1 MSKSFNTGERIREL
15 RIEKGLSQEQ
25 LALRADITTTYLGL
39 VERNAKNPTIK
50 VIEQLCDSLN
60 VSLAEFF
67 STATETSQSLD
78 SISMQI
84 VSQFSNRTEEEKQ
97 MILQIIKS
105 TLKLRDLPIKEDRCI
120 SVK

>member
-78 SISMQI
+78 SVSMQI

-105 TLKLRDLPIKEDRCI
+105 VLKLRDLSMKEP
-120 SVK
+120 VEE